1 MTDKL
6 QTKQGRVWIE
16 PKVTPTRAAELLKQ
30 LHPGQRQLRDR
41 HVEAIARA
49 MREGRFLWTGDAIRL
64 DANERVIDGQHRL
77 AACVKAGV
85 PMLNVVFAT
94 VYDSSAIQHIDTSA
108 APRSLNDIRRIQGQ
122 GRVQSI
128 VVGAIVYEFCDFV
141 DADKAL
147 LTKTEKNELVTTCE
161 FLPEITKLFDA
172 SRKMAVTAGPLAGAL
187 RCLRANKTQA
197 MRFFTAAFSN
207 HPVIDGQQCEM
218 AKLLADYLIGDLSKR
233 RADGTGRGKSRV
245 DSHAGAYKAIQ
256 SYNAWRTGNR
266 LMRLQRGEAMPK
278 AVA

>member
-16 PKVTPTRAAELLKQ
+16 PKVTPARAGDLLKQ
-30 LHPGQRQLRDR
+30 LHPGQRQIRER
-41 HVEAIARA
+41 HVESIARA

-77 AACVKAGV
+77 AACVKSGV
-85 PMLNVVFAT
+85 PMVNVVFAT
-94 VYDSSAIQHIDTSA
+94 VYDSTAIQHIDTSA

-122 GRVQSI
+122 GSVNG
-128 VVGAIVYEFCDFV
+128 VVIGAIVYEFCDFV
-141 DADKAL
+141 DADKSL

-161 FLPEITKLFDA
+161 FLPDLIKLFDA
-172 SRKMAVTAGPLAGAL
+172 SRRMAVTAGPLAGAL
-187 RCLRANKTQA
+187 RCMRANKGQA
-197 MRFFTAAFSN
+197 MRFFTAAFTN
-207 HPVIDGQQCEM
+207 HPVIDGEHCEM
-218 AKLLADYLIGDLSKR
+218 AKLLADHLIGDLAKR
-233 RADGTGRGKSRV
+233 RADGTGRGKQRT
-245 DSHAGAYKAIQ
+245 DSHAGAYKSIQ

-266 LMRLQRGEAMPK
+266 LQRLQRGESMPK